1 MKTVKSDLN
10 GFFEVRMDDIE
21 KGFFAKKIK
30 LGQMNYYGIKHRD
43 GDHIMYLWLDKNS
56 KAIIKFYRN
65 YLAIPSLYEKL
76 LFELSKDY
84 KSIKIEVDALDI
96 DTINVIKEKSTI
108 LEETET
114 FYKEYK
120 FIIYTIDLTNITETN
135 DEYIITKYTYEE
147 YLELEEEHIKNS
159 ELYNEIKL
167 GKTKVY
173 NILDDDKKLIDMFT
187 VSTDRKQHIIYIEEN
202 IIVIPGVLK
211 SIAKELVKDYEY
223 VVFNILGSSA
233 ETIKILKET
242 YSSVEDITAKSGL
255 DSFGLQFK
263 VKLK

>member
-10 GFFEVRMDDIE
+10 GFFEVKIDAIE

-30 LGQMNYYGIKHRD
+30 LGQMNYYGIKYKD
-43 GDHIMYLWLDKNS
+43 GDHIMNLWLDNNS

-65 YLAIPSLYEKL
+65 YLAIPNLYEKL

-84 KSIKIEVDALDI
+84 KSIKIEVDALDT
-96 DTINVIKEKSTI
+96 DTINVIKEKSNI
-108 LEETET
+108 LEETEK

-135 DEYIITKYTYEE
+135 DEYIIDKYTYEE
-147 YLELEEEHIKNS
+147 YLELEEENIKKT

-173 NILDDDKKLIDMFT
+173 HIFDEDKKIIDMFT
-187 VSTDRKQHIIYIEEN
+187 VNTDAHQHNIYIKEN
-202 IIVIPGVLK
+202 TIIIPGVLK
-211 SIAKELVKDYEY
+211 SITKELVKDYDY
-223 VVFNILGSSA
+223 VVFNIF
-233 ETIKILKET
+233 ETSKEALKIIKET
-242 YSSVEDITAKSGL
+242 YSSVEDITPPSDLK
-255 DSFGLQFK
+255 FGVQLK
-263 VKLK
+263 VNLK